1 MNTTPDVP
9 SEDYVLNVFP
19 GAVKKAMETS
29 HAKSRDLWQVPVAN
43 IRVIEGFNVRIKD
56 DLYWEKVRS
65 LADSMEIEGYYQD
78 KPLAGYVARENGEN
92 LIYVTDGHRRFD
104 AVTLII
110 SRGVILEHLPVVVSA
125 QGVSAED
132 LTVSLVRSNSGEPL
146 RPYEQALVARRLQRF
161 GFDSKEISRRLGFTE
176 TYVDNLLLLMSAAV
190 EVRNMVISSH
200 VSASTAIDALRQYGK
215 DAAEKL
221 REALDKAVAGGKSKL
236 TRRHLVSQ
244 THRVASRHGADLFQV
259 VASINDDPAFASLK
273 QETRDQLTS
282 LINKITAKVD
292 KAERREAKSAA
303 FVPPTV

>member
-1 MNTTPDVP
+1 MITTPDVP
-9 SEDYVLNVFP
+9 SENFVLNVFP
-19 GAVKKAMETS
+19 GAVKKAMGTS

-56 DLYWEKVRS
+56 DLYWEKVRN
-65 LADSMEIEGYYQD
+65 LADSMQIEGYYQD
-78 KPLAGYVARENGEN
+78 KPLAGYVAREDGEN

-104 AVTLII
+104 AVMFAI
-110 SRGVILEHLPVVVSA
+110 SRGVTFEHLPVVVSA

-161 GFDSKEISRRLGFTE
+161 GFDNKEISRRLGFTE
-176 TYVDNLLLLMSAAV
+176 TYVDNLLLLMSAPV
-190 EVRNMVISSH
+190 EVRNMVISNQ

-244 THRVASRHGADLFQV
+244 AHRVASRHGADLYQV
-259 VASINDDPAFASLK
+259 VASINEDPAFASLK
-273 QETRDQLTS
+273 EETRDQLTS
-282 LINKITAKVD
+282 LITQIKAKVE
-292 KAERREAKSAA
+292 KAERREAKNAA
-303 FVPPTV
+303 N